1 MFISFESYCIDFI
14 HVQVIQ
20 CTMIKCHIRMLESM
34 LNFNHFF
41 DSFLENFPLHLAIT
55 CTTSICKI
63 PQLVSN
69 WTDCTR
75 EYYGI
80 LINTIDSAGNLN
92 QNKRST
98 YVIHFLNKS
107 INMILWKQLA
117 VSFNYSLSYNL
128 SIIQIL
134 LKPSQ
139 YLRLRK

>member
-92 QNKRST
+92 QNKRT
-98 YVIHFLNKS
+98 
-107 INMILWKQLA
+107 ILWKKLA

-139 YLRLRK
+139 YLRLRN